1 MLIKTRGIVFRQVK
15 YGESSFILDIF
26 TEDQGLKSFMVHGVR
41 KTKPAVAPALVQVM
55 SLVEVVAY
63 DKRTST
69 LAKIK
74 EMKSAWPFRNLP
86 FSVAKSAIGQFV
98 LEVTR
103 SALRE
108 SEAHQELFDFI
119 FDALILLDET
129 DQGLALYPVIYLLEL
144 GRLVGF
150 QIQPAPGEG
159 QWYFDLQ
166 EGVFLRQ
173 APYHRYYLE
182 PELSA
187 SLDLVMQLNLESSHE
202 IRVPKATRLELIK
215 HLLLFYQLHLDQFGP
230 IHSHHILSVILK

>member
-15 YGESSFILDIF
+15 YGESSFVLDIF
-26 TEDQGLKSFMVHGVR
+26 TEEQGLKSFMVHGVR
-41 KTKPAVAPALVQVM
+41 KSKPAVAPALVQVM

-63 DKRTST
+63 DKRTTT
-69 LAKIK
+69 LAKVK
-74 EMKSAWPFRNLP
+74 EMKSAWPFRQLP

-119 FDALILLDET
+119 FSALIHLDES
-129 DQGLALYPVIYLLEL
+129 DKGLALFPLIYLLEL
-144 GRLVGF
+144 GRLIGF
-150 QIQPAPGEG
+150 QIQPAPESGA
-159 QWYFDLQ
+159 WYFDLQ
-166 EGVFLRQ
+166 EGIFLRE

-187 SLDLVMQLNLESSHE
+187 TLDQVMQLNLESSHE
-202 IRVPKATRLELIK
+202 IRIPKASRMELLE
-215 HLLLFYQLHLDQFGP
+215 HLLLFYRLHLEQFGP

>member
-202 IRVPKATRLELIK
+202 IRIPKATRLELIK